1 MANDRYEPTRSE
13 WREFF
18 ELVTKDHEG
27 DAVTIEVVGMDYG
40 DQFEAE
46 KMPFTYLMYDD
57 KDDAVI
63 VGVGGKEGRFPV
75 VLRHIIEHPESILAD
90 PPMPNAGRAFDVV
103 DRDGTSTIVTLY
115 PRPALPPPD

>member
-1 MANDRYEPTRSE
+1 MANDRYEPARSE

-27 DAVTIEVVGMDYG
+27 DAVTIEVAGLDYG

-75 VLRHIIEHPESILAD
+75 VLRHIIEHPASILAD
-90 PPMPNAGRAFDVV
+90 PPMPSAGRAFDVV
-103 DRDGTSTIVTLY
+103 DRDGTNTIVTLS